1 MQPISTSSTWNSA
14 LLNLTQAEQTQTTDG
29 AQVSTGKLASDLG
42 GFGQSSQTI
51 TAFTAAQTQLNGY
64 ITANQSI
71 SARLTVQ
78 DSALTEVSTAGTAA
92 RNAVTQAIGAGTA
105 AGLIQTLG
113 TQYQQVVDG
122 INTQNNGVYVFG
134 GGVTQTAPISAPN
147 LTALAAAPTVAS
159 VFQNGNFK
167 STSKLD
173 AHTTVQTGIL
183 ASDVAQPLVTVFQN
197 IAAYD
202 AGPNGPLGDPLT
214 AAQTS
219 FLQSQLS
226 AFDTANT
233 TVTSYQAQ
241 NGGVQS
247 EVSSQITD
255 QQNQSTTLTNLISDK
270 TDVDMAT
277 ALTNLSQA
285 QTAVQASAQVL
296 ASLKTDSLLN
306 ILPVA

>member
-1 MQPISTSSTWNSA
+1 MQPISTASSWNSA
-14 LLNLTQAEQTQTTDG
+14 LLNLTQAEQTQNT
-29 AQVSTGKLASDLG
+29 AESQVSTGKVATDLG
-42 GFGQSSQTI
+42 GFGETAQAI
-51 TAFTAAQTQLNGY
+51 TAFEATQTQLNGY
-64 ITANQSI
+64 VTANQSI

-78 DSALTEVSTAGTAA
+78 DTALTEVSTAGTSA
-92 RNAVTQAIGAGTA
+92 RDAVTQAIGAGSA
-105 AGLIQTLG
+105 AGLMQTLG

-122 INTQNNGVYVFG
+122 MNTQNNGVYVFG
-134 GGVTQTAPISAPN
+134 GGVTQTPPISAPD
-147 LTALAAAPTVAS
+147 LTTLGAATTS
-159 VFQNGNFK
+159 VFQNGTFK
-167 STSKLD
+167 ATSKLD
-173 AHTTVQTGIL
+173 ANTTVQTGML
-183 ASDVAQPLVTVFQN
+183 ASDVTGPLVGVFQA

-214 AAQTS
+214 AAQTT

-233 TVTSYQAQ
+233 TVTSYQSQ
-241 NGGVQS
+241 NGSVQS
-247 EVSSQITD
+247 AVSSQITA

-277 ALTNLSQA
+277 ALTNLTQA

-296 ASLKTDSLLN
+296 AGLKTDSLLS